1 MASVRQ
7 KSGKWYYRITITDT
21 NGKHRYIERGSF
33 NTKREAQK
41 EGNKA
46 EVEYK
51 TTEVISRRKNMSFY
65 FLSQEWLRNTADE
78 YKISTLQSHEKE
90 LRSTILPYLK
100 DFDIN
105 AITLKNCQ
113 NVIDKAIKTNHS
125 RNRLTKIRATMNKC
139 FAYAVRNGYL
149 KENPARDVKLPAP
162 RSKAALNI
170 KTAKDRCI
178 ISKEEAIAIL
188 NRFPEGH
195 PCYIPLLLG
204 YRCGLRL
211 GEAYGL
217 LINDVDLDNKVLHI
231 RRQIQYEESTN
242 ELYFTQP
249 KYCLPGQ
256 GRDVRLDDNTVK
268 ILRKHINKIEST
280 RISMGHLLY
289 FVDEKGVLN
298 TERNGEMIFLL
309 NVRMNDGSFIAPRT
323 MRHVSRVVHGKT
335 GKFDCVNPTWDYH
348 TMRHTH
354 ASECVAAGM
363 DPVSVQKRLGHKNL
377 QTTYRYYIHET
388 EEQQEESKQIINSMF
403 K

>member
-7 KSGKWYYRITITDT
+7 KNGKWYYRITITDS

-33 NTKREAQK
+33 DSKREAQK

-51 TTEVISRRKNMSFY
+51 TSETVFRRKNMSFL
-65 FLSQEWLRNTADE
+65 FLSKEWMQNTTDE
-78 YKISTLQSHEKE
+78 YKITTIQSHEKE

-105 AITLKNCQ
+105 AITLKQCQ

-139 FAYAVRNGYL
+139 FQYAVRNGYL

-162 RSKAALNI
+162 RSKAALDI
-170 KTAKDRCI
+170 KSTKERGV
-178 ISKEEAIAIL
+178 ISKEEAVAIL
-188 NRFPEGH
+188 ERFPEGH

-217 LINDVDLDNKVLHI
+217 LISDVDLYNKVLHI
-231 RRQIQYEESTN
+231 RHQIQYEESTN
-242 ELYFTQP
+242 QLYFTPP
-249 KYCLPGQ
+249 KYCLVGQ
-256 GRDVRLDDNTVK
+256 GRDVKLDDDTAK
-268 ILRKHINKIEST
+268 ILRRHIDRIEST
-280 RISMGHLLY
+280 RASMGHLLY
-289 FVDEKGVLN
+289 FVDEKGMLN
-298 TERNGEMIFLL
+298 TDRNGEAVFLL
-309 NVRMNDGSFIAPRT
+309 NVRMNDGSFIGPRT
-323 MRHVSRVVHGKT
+323 MQHVSRVIHGKT
-335 GKFDCVNPTWDYH
+335 GKFNYVDPTWDYH

-388 EEQQEESKQIINSMF
+388 AEQQEASKQIINSMF
-403 K
+403 N